1 MAASDFGLTFI
12 LVGAAALFLPHLDPH
27 DNRARMTLFEISV
40 LLTWRYIGWR
50 FSATI
55 PPLAANLESL
65 YAWLFA
71 VVEAVAAIGSTV
83 AFITL
88 GRTLDRSREAT
99 EMRHG

>member
-1 MAASDFGLTFI
+1 
-12 LVGAAALFLPHLDPH
+12 
-27 DNRARMTLFEISV
+27 MTLFGISV